1 MMSLQHKEILLRY
14 FPEETVDQVSAL
26 LVKHSIQLKITRDR
40 VSKLGDY
47 RPPIK
52 LSKHRI
58 TINGNLEKY
67 FVYLIF
73 LHELAHMLV
82 WNKYANKVQ
91 PHGKQWKE
99 EFGSL
104 LRQAIF
110 LEMIPDSLKKPVHDF
125 SLNVR
130 ATFASDQVLWKLLK
144 SMNHNHE
151 GETTVEDIAIDTYF
165 VASNGRIFKKEN
177 KLRKRYRCFCVSNK
191 RRYLF
196 HPMAVIKPLIINENI

>member
-1 MMSLQHKEILLRY
+1 MGLQYKDVLLKY
-14 FPEETVDQVSAL
+14 FPEETVEQVSSWL
-26 LVKHSIQLKITRDR
+26 IKHSIQLKITRNR

-47 RPPIK
+47 RPPQK
-52 LSKHRI
+52 LTKHRI
-58 TINGNLEKY
+58 SINGNLEKY

-73 LHELAHMLV
+73 LHELAHLLV

-110 LEMIPDSLKKPVHDF
+110 LEKIPDFLIKPVHNF
-125 SLNVR
+125 SLNVK

-144 SMNHNHE
+144 GMDQQHE
-151 GETTVEDIAIDTYF
+151 DETTIEDIAIDSYF
-165 VASNGRIFKKEN
+165 MASNGRIFKKEN

-196 HPMAVIKPLIINENI
+196 HPMAVIKPLSIKENS